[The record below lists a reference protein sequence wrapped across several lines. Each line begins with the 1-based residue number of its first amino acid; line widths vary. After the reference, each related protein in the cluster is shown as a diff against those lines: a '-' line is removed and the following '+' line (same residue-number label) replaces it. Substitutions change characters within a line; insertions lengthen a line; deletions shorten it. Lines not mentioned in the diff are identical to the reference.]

1 MSGENNMTN
10 SPVQSESIN
19 EKPIKKIPPSSQR
32 RFPDYLRV
40 LQQLQQRNVKRVMSY
55 QIGNLCN
62 VAADTVR
69 RDLMYVKHKGKT
81 AAGYSVD
88 CLIDAL
94 NEELGTTTSE
104 AKLILIG
111 VGNIGQG
118 LLKYNYIPSHIGHI
132 VSAYDIDPKKIG
144 TSINGVPV
152 YNIASLRA
160 TFPEGCQI
168 AILAI
173 PKEKIED
180 IVSKL
185 VSLKIKAIINF
196 SDGVPRKRHNVIV
209 HQIDLAKI
217 VSEIIYD
224 FKTNKI
230 DTI

>member
-1 MSGENNMTN
+1 MEQTNIINTNIENNDIET
-10 SPVQSESIN
+10 
-19 EKPIKKIPPSSQR
+19 KPSKKIPPSSQR

-40 LQQLQQRNVKRVMSY
+40 LQQLQQRNVERVMSY
-55 QIGNLCN
+55 QIGNMCN

-94 NEELGTTTSE
+94 NDELGTTTSE
-104 AKLILIG
+104 AKIILIG
-111 VGNIGQG
+111 AGNIGQG

-144 TSINGVPV
+144 TYINGVPV
-152 YNIASLRA
+152 YNLASLKT
-160 TFPEGCQI
+160 TFPEGCKI

-173 PKEKIED
+173 PKDKIDD
-180 IVSKL
+180 IVAKL
-185 VSLKIKAIINF
+185 VSLKVKAIINF
-196 SDGVPRKRHNVIV
+196 SDGIPRKRHNVVV

-224 FKTNKI
+224 FKTKNVDSI
-230 DTI
+230 

>member
-1 MSGENNMTN
+1 M
-10 SPVQSESIN
+10 
-19 EKPIKKIPPSSQR
+19 
-32 RFPDYLRV
+32 
-40 LQQLQQRNVKRVMSY
+40 
-55 QIGNLCN
+55 
-62 VAADTVR
+62 
-69 RDLMYVKHKGKT
+69 
-81 AAGYSVD
+81 
-88 CLIDAL
+88 
-94 NEELGTTTSE
+94 
-104 AKLILIG
+104 ILIG

-180 IVSKL
+180 IVAKL